1 MEDEDKDKIPNFS
14 MEQKKFLHS
23 ICSELDFNHMEAFSD
38 EDWIK
43 IIHKV
48 EDTLL
53 TKGLD
58 CIKINGQEDY
68 KANEIGNMCYS
79 ILDNEDL

>member
-1 MEDEDKDKIPNFS
+1 MRSQDPVPKFSTKQKQFLQSLCPNFN
-14 MEQKKFLHS
+14 F
-23 ICSELDFNHMEAFSD
+23 DNMEAFSD

-58 CIKINGQEDY
+58 RIKINGQEDY
-68 KANEIGNMCYS
+68 KANEIGTMCYS